1 MNSNQLIVGFYY
13 IRAAM
18 AQKKGLFDQEITPVT
33 TKFVDENGTERTITV
48 TKDDGIRPGTTFEG
62 LAKLKPA
69 FKETGSTTA
78 GVHIQNF
85 WKVIWTLN
93 SNLSFPL
100 QVMPV
105 RWVTA
110 QQQC

>member
-1 MNSNQLIVGFYY
+1 MDFYN

-62 LAKLKPA
+62 LAKLRPA

-78 GVHIQNF
+78 GVHMQNF
-85 WKVIWTLN
+85 
-93 SNLSFPL
+93 
-100 QVMPV
+100 
-105 RWVTA
+105 
-110 QQQC
+110 

>member
-1 MNSNQLIVGFYY
+1 MHSKQLKILDFYN

-62 LAKLKPA
+62 LAKLRPA

-78 GVHIQNF
+78 GVHMQNF
-85 WKVIWTLN
+85 LKSNLDVKFHN

-105 RWVTA
+105 R
-110 QQQC
+110 